1 MAMKGILFGV
11 MHANRSAATANCSAA
26 TDHMADVGRDRLT
39 GHHKADVQ
47 PLTPQPALVDL
58 LWEKSGKG
66 RPSRRGLWYS
76 HLLGKPKGKKPKGK
90 NSASGAA
97 GAR

>member
-1 MAMKGILFGV
+1 
-11 MHANRSAATANCSAA
+11 
-26 TDHMADVGRDRLT
+26 MADVGRDRLS

-66 RPSRRGLWYS
+66 RGLWYS
-76 HLLGKPKGKKPKGK
+76 SALKPNGKKPKGKKPKGK
-90 NSASGAA
+90 KSASGAA